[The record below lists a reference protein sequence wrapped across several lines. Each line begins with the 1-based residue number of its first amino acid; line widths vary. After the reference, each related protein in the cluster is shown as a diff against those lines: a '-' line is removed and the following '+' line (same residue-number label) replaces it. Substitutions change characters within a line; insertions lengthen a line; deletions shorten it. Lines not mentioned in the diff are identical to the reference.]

1 MRTLGRIL
9 ILDRGYRFTSDAVRV
24 SKMKKHRATKYCHLC
39 GGRLWRGGWVYTLDA
54 IPDEQ
59 SIVVCHHCQ
68 ETAPRCDVCG
78 VPMATSHTRLPD
90 GRRTCI
96 QCHQTAVY
104 DAALA
109 QALFERVAGV
119 VTDQLG
125 LGLNVGAKFTLVDSQ
140 HLHRLAADVTP
151 APQAPGENR
160 IDESTAKSPHQG
172 PDNRIVGLFVR
183 KGHRRVMYVVSGL
196 PRILLIQTIAHE
208 WAHAW
213 QGENCPL
220 LQNNIVR
227 EGFAEWAAY
236 KTLET
241 IGATNTLALMERQ
254 NSIYGKGLRQML
266 ALEQRDGIS
275 GVLAFCRQAE

>member
-1 MRTLGRIL
+1 
-9 ILDRGYRFTSDAVRV
+9 
-24 SKMKKHRATKYCHLC
+24 
-39 GGRLWRGGWVYTLDA
+39 VYTLDA
-54 IPDEQ
+54 ISDEQ

-78 VPMATSHTRLPD
+78 APMATSHTRLPD
-90 GRRTCI
+90 GRRTCF

-104 DAALA
+104 DSTLA

-125 LGLNVGAKFTLVDSQ
+125 LGLNVGAEFTLVDDQ
-140 HLHRLAADVTP
+140 HLHRLAADVAP

-160 IDESTAKSPHQG
+160 ADESPAKRPHQD

-220 LQNNIVR
+220 LQNNVVR

-236 KTLET
+236 KTLQT
-241 IGATNTLALMERQ
+241 MGATNTLALMERQ
-254 NSIYGKGLRQML
+254 NGVYGEGLRQML